1 MPKEKSKT
9 NITVYDGNNCDY
21 VDWRT
26 EIVAASMYNN
36 TFDAHENDNLPTA
49 VVLVMDG
56 SNQDVFDAYKAELVS
71 YEAKRRTLIGMIFAA
86 TAPNS
91 EPRRIVGAF
100 MVLHKAAGMDASIL
114 FAELDHKCAG
124 KSSMAAKLVTL
135 RDVLRLRQN
144 ADTLDMYCGAMH
156 KLHDR
161 LRSYEVPEEFSR
173 DLKNLLFLKLHFV
186 H

>member
-1 MPKEKSKT
+1 MPTVHSKEKSKP
-9 NITVYDGNNCDY
+9 NITVFDDNNCDY

-49 VVLVMDG
+49 VVLAMDG
-56 SNQDVFDAYKAELVS
+56 SNQDVFGAYKAELVS

-100 MVLHKAAGMDASIL
+100 MVLHKAAGMDASVL
-114 FAELDHKCAG
+114 FAELDRKCAG
-124 KSSMAAKLVTL
+124 KSSMAA
-135 RDVLRLRQN
+135 
-144 ADTLDMYCGAMH
+144 
-156 KLHDR
+156 
-161 LRSYEVPEEFSR
+161 
-173 DLKNLLFLKLHFV
+173 
-186 H
+186 